1 MADPVPT
8 FLRFLPRVD
17 EVRSAPGFEPD
28 VAVIVDSGTWRGP
41 GRSPANTR
49 HGWSGRG
56 S

>member
-28 VAVIVDSGTWRGP
+28 VAVIVDSGDLARTGAIASEHAAWLERE
-41 GRSPANTR
+41 S
-49 HGWSGRG
+49 
-56 S
+56 